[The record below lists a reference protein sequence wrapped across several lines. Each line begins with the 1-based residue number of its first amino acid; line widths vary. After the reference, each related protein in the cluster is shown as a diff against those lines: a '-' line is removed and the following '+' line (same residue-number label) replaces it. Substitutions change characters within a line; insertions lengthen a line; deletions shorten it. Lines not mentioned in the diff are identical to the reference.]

1 MFAWRFAGGHR
12 GRYASSRDGVGGS
25 CGRSSGSSRRSAAS
39 KERYWQ
45 GAGSALQQEA

>member
-25 CGRSSGSSRRSAAS
+25 CGRSRRSAAS
-39 KERYWQ
+39 KERCWQ